1 MGFNINQPFQNPV
14 QGQLTPQMPFQ
25 PTAINPQGF
34 TNQENING
42 VFGQANPGTFT
53 RNVQG
58 PLMQTMDPS
67 LAMQV
72 DPTNPG
78 MPAAIQNDMAAA
90 GGVDYSIPQQPP
102 LGVQTPIAPIYDLNN
117 Q

>member
-1 MGFNINQPFQNPV
+1 
-14 QGQLTPQMPFQ
+14 MPFQ

-58 PLMQTMDPS
+58 PLTQMIDPS
-67 LAMQV
+67 LTMDI
-72 DPTNPG
+72 DPPTPG
-78 MPAAIQNDMAAA
+78 LPAAVQNDMAAT
-90 GGVDYSIPQQPP
+90 GFPEYSTSQQPP

-117 Q
+117 